1 MPAIQ
6 TQTFSCLFVIDVIKT
21 ADCKAALVTVPTN
34 PRARSDRADAI
45 ASYTEFSV
53 TDFGVSLQFN
63 A

>member
-21 ADCKAALVTVPTN
+21 ADCKASLRSPTN

-45 ASYTEFSV
+45 ASYNEFSV